1 MKVRWFFVLSTI
13 LIALGIVADRA
24 EELLGGS
31 YSRFYGGRGSPLR
44 MDDPTG
50 NPEVIDQT
58 PVSGLLTIRE
68 LSRASPTRNAQ
79 CGHRYGGR
87 CPSLAF
93 SAVSNLR

>member
-31 YSRFYGGRGSPLR
+31 YSRFTEVGSPLR

-58 PVSGLLTIRE
+58 PVSEEIANARKFSIRRGTGKLLC
-68 LSRASPTRNAQ
+68 L
-79 CGHRYGGR
+79 
-87 CPSLAF
+87 
-93 SAVSNLR
+93 